1 MLNLLKL
8 NLTVFDGGAAAGGE
22 GGTGGNGNDGQANG
36 QSAGGDSTTK
46 NGDFSNVVF
55 GKQSE
60 ADPAGA
66 EEAKPKETQVKT
78 AKERRAEFE
87 SLIKGE
93 YKNEFTERFQTEFN
107 RRHRGYK
114 ELEENFNRADKV
126 LNILAEKYGE
136 NDIDK
141 LEELIINDHSQLE
154 QEALE
159 KGIDVEQLAQIKR
172 LKAEAD
178 SERRRRERVEGERR
192 ADEQYQSWVEQSKK
206 MKDVFPDFDINT
218 EIQNPS
224 FLDLL
229 QRGISVDHAYKILH
243 YDDIMQNTITDAMRK
258 SSKATADTIAA
269 RGSRPKENG
278 NTGSAVIY
286 KTDVSKLSKADRA
299 EIAKRVARGETIRF

>member
-22 GGTGGNGNDGQANG
+22 GGTGGNGNDGQAIG
-36 QSAGGDSTTK
+36 QPVGGEGATK
-46 NGDFSNVVF
+46 NGDFKNVVF
-55 GKQSE
+55 GKQPE
-60 ADPAGA
+60 AEPAGA
-66 EEAKPKETQVKT
+66 DDATAEPTVKTPKERK
-78 AKERRAEFE
+78 AEFE

-93 YKNEFTERFQTEFN
+93 YKNEFAERFQSEFN
-107 RRHRGYK
+107 KRHRGYK
-114 ELEENFNRADKV
+114 ELEENFNRADRV
-126 LNILAEKYGE
+126 LGILAEKYGE
-136 NDIDK
+136 NNIDK

-192 ADEQYQSWVEQSKK
+192 ADEQYQRWVEQANA
-206 MKDVFPDFDINT
+206 MKETFPDFDINT
-218 EIQNPS
+218 EIQNPA
-224 FLDLL
+224 FMDLL

-243 YDDIMQNTITDAMRK
+243 YDDIIKSTITDAMQK